1 MDERKSSQGTAFS
14 DELNEKQQPQ
24 CCLRWERY
32 SYAPQRP
39 RGTSI
44 ILKDDENVRNWS
56 PTIKYAI
63 SISVLYTAFAATF
76 GNSTYTGGMPGV
88 VTSFGIS
95 KTMATI
101 PISCYSAGLG
111 IGALFST
118 AFSEV
123 FGRRIAYRVT
133 APLALIFT
141 LLGGCAT
148 NFATIAIARTLAGL
162 FASPYL
168 TVGGGIISDVWNISL
183 EKTGTTFAA
192 LFVLFVVGG
201 TQTGPMVSAAII
213 TNHSW
218 RWEFWVSA
226 ILFSGSTIFAYL
238 LPETYQPQILRRR
251 AEARM
256 GVITTRA
263 TLARLVLTSLG
274 RPLHMLLV
282 EPTVLPTGLVMAI
295 TQSVVFSYLVSY
307 ANLFEK
313 IYQQTPYEV
322 GMAFCPLI
330 IGSVTALPT
339 IAVFD
344 RLFYRKP
351 RNEAIRTG
359 TKVAPEKRLYPA
371 MLGSITLPI
380 SLFWLAW
387 TGRADIPSI
396 IPILS
401 GGLFGFSFVLTML
414 CLPVYHSDFYTAQ
427 YSASMLAALTFMRF
441 FVSACFPLITPT
453 FLDKLGFT
461 WATSMLG
468 FITVSLIPIPWIL
481 YRFGPYLRTKSQ
493 YIKA

>member
-1 MDERKSSQGTAFS
+1 MDERKSSQGTSFS
-14 DELNEKQQPQ
+14 DELNEIQQPQ
-24 CCLRWERY
+24 CCLRWERN

-44 ILKDDENVRNWS
+44 ILKDDEYARNWS
-56 PTIKYAI
+56 PVIKYAI
-63 SISVLYTAFAATF
+63 SISVLHTAFASTF

-123 FGRRIAYRVT
+123 FGRRIVYRVT

-141 LLGGCAT
+141 LLGGFAT

-162 FASPYL
+162 FVSPCL

-183 EKTGTTFAA
+183 DKTGTTFAA

-238 LPETYQPQILRRR
+238 LPETYQPQILRSRV
-251 AEARM
+251 EARM

-263 TLARLVLTSLG
+263 TLVRLVLTSLG
-274 RPLHMLLV
+274 RPFHMLLV
-282 EPTVLPTGLVMAI
+282 EPTVFSTGLVMAI

-371 MLGSITLPI
+371 MLG
-380 SLFWLAW
+380 LAW
-387 TGRADIPSI
+387 TGRVDIPSI

-414 CLPVYHSDFYTAQ
+414 CLPVYHSDFYTAH

-453 FLDKLGFT
+453 ILDKLGFT

-468 FITVSLIPIPWIL
+468 FITASLVPIPWIL